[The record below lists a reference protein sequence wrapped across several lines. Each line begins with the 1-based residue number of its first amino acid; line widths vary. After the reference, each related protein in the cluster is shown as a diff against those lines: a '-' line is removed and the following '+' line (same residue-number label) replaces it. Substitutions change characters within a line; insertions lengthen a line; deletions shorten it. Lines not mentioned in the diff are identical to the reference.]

1 MRRDPAPGP
10 GGPGRHCHFWCFGI
24 ATCRSK
30 RSGRIRRNEPAVK
43 PRRPQ
48 LKITRREFAFG
59 TFALGTAVLALGG
72 AAAAL
77 SRFPQLG
84 LDLVRPARADDPS
97 PSVADLMQPNPLGEM
112 VMGDENAPITVI
124 EYASMTCPHCAHFSE
139 ATFPELK
146 KRYIDTGKVRFMFR
160 EFPLDRLAL
169 AGFVLARCA
178 GPDKYF
184 ALIETLF
191 AQQRDWVVQKPLAP
205 LMAIAKQAGLS
216 QQAFEACL
224 DNREMLEGLE
234 KVRNQAAE
242 KFGVNS
248 TPTFFVNGKRLSG
261 ALSIEELEKEFAP
274 YLKS

>member
-1 MRRDPAPGP
+1 
-10 GGPGRHCHFWCFGI
+10 
-24 ATCRSK
+24 
-30 RSGRIRRNEPAVK
+30 
-43 PRRPQ
+43 

-84 LDLVRPARADDPS
+84 LDFVRPARAADPPS
-97 PSVADLMQPNPLGEM
+97 PSVEDLMQPNPLGEM
-112 VMGDENAPITVI
+112 SMGDANAPITVI

-184 ALIETLF
+184 PLIETLF
-191 AQQRDWVVQKPLAP
+191 AQQRDWVVEKPLQP
-205 LMAIAKQAGLS
+205 MYAIAKQAGLT

-224 DNREMLEGLE
+224 DNRQLIEGIE
-234 KVRNQAAE
+234 KVRSQASD

-248 TPTFFVNGKRLSG
+248 TPTFFINGKRMPG
-261 ALSIEELEKEFAP
+261 ALSIEEMEKEFTP
-274 YLKS
+274 FLKS

>member
-1 MRRDPAPGP
+1 
-10 GGPGRHCHFWCFGI
+10 
-24 ATCRSK
+24 
-30 RSGRIRRNEPAVK
+30 
-43 PRRPQ
+43 

-59 TFALGTAVLALGG
+59 TFALGTAALALGG

-77 SRFPQLG
+77 GRFPQLG
-84 LDLVRPARADDPS
+84 LDFVRPARADDLN
-97 PSVADLMQPNPLGEM
+97 VAELMEPNPLGEM
-112 VMGDENAPITVI
+112 AMGDANAPITVI

-169 AGFVLARCA
+169 AGFILARCG

-184 ALIETLF
+184 PLVETLF
-191 AQQRDWVVQKPLAP
+191 AQQRDWVVERPLQP
-205 LMAIAKQAGLS
+205 MYAIAKQAGLT

-224 DNREMLEGLE
+224 DNRQLIDGIE
-234 KVRNQAAE
+234 KVRSQASD

-248 TPTFFVNGKRLSG
+248 TPTFFVNGKRLPG